1 MIVPYIKKNYSGMLE
16 VYMPFEL
23 PPLPYEYN
31 ALEPHID
38 ETTLHLHHDKHHKAY
53 VDGLNNA
60 EAKLAEARE
69 KGDFALIKHW
79 ARELAF
85 HGSGHIL
92 HTLYWNKMAP
102 TGKGGGGKPDGALLR
117 QLEKDFGSYELFAK
131 QFSAAAVAVEGSGWA
146 ILVYSPLA
154 KKLEILTAEKH
165 QDLTQWGA
173 IPLLTVDVWE
183 HAYYVKYQ
191 NRRADYLAAWWNVVN
206 WPEVARRFGELDK

>member
-1 MIVPYIKKNYSGMLE
+1 MTY
-16 VYMPFEL
+16 EL
-23 PPLPYEYN
+23 PVLPYDYT
-31 ALEPHID
+31 ALEPFID
-38 ETTLHLHHDKHHKAY
+38 EVTLHLHHDKHHKAY

-69 KGDFALIKHW
+69 KSDFALIKHW

-92 HTLYWNKMAP
+92 HSLYWSKMAP
-102 TGKGGGGKPDGALLR
+102 AGKGGGGKPDGIL
-117 QLEKDFGSYELFAK
+117 QKQIEKDFGAYEKFTQ
-131 QFSAAAVAVEGSGWA
+131 QFSAAAIAVEGSGWA
-146 ILVYSPLA
+146 VLVFSPLA

-165 QDLTQWGA
+165 QDLTQWGS

-191 NRRADYLAAWWNVVN
+191 NRRAEYVAAWWNLVN
-206 WPEVARRFGELDK
+206 WPGVAERFSELEK